1 MKVFDKI
8 YIDGV
13 FVIVVNCSRST
24 ILEANK
30 FRELVKDEIYSHH
43 NRLVID
49 LSNCNYI
56 DSTFFGAIMM
66 TLELTRN
73 KGYKLKIV
81 KPAISGESI
90 FATTHT
96 LGLFELFKT
105 REEAIIS
112 FKEDFQH
119 ENN

>member
-30 FRELVKDEIYSHH
+30 FRELIKDEIYSHH

-66 TLELTRN
+66 TLELIRN

-96 LGLFELFKT
+96 LSLFELFKT

-112 FKEDFQH
+112 FKKDFQH
-119 ENN
+119 ENK

>member
-1 MKVFDKI
+1 MKAFEKI

-13 FVIVVNCSRST
+13 FVIVVNCTRST
-24 ILEANK
+24 FLEANE
-30 FRELVKDEIYSHH
+30 FRDLIKDELFAGH
-43 NRLVID
+43 NKLVID
-49 LSNCNYI
+49 LTKCEYI

-66 TLELTRN
+66 TLELMKG

-96 LGLFELFKT
+96 LSLFEIFKT
-105 REEAIIS
+105 REEAIKS
-112 FKEDFQH
+112 FKKDFQH
-119 ENN
+119 EI

>member
-1 MKVFDKI
+1 MKVLEKI
-8 YIDGV
+8 CIDGV
-13 FVIVVNCSRST
+13 IIIVVNCPRST

-30 FRELVKDEIYSHH
+30 FRELIKGEIYSHH
-43 NRLVID
+43 NKLVID
-49 LSNCNYI
+49 LTKCNYI

-66 TLELTRN
+66 TLELMSA

-96 LGLFELFKT
+96 LSLFEIFKT
-105 REEAIIS
+105 REEAIKS
-112 FKEDFQH
+112 FNEDFQH
-119 ENN
+119 EI